1 MQFLSGGARPKSKLG
16 YRWWE
21 GKYDG
26 AGAFRSRVTG
36 GAAVAA
42 AVRRLQAP
50 QVASGHHRALHTAC
64 PVVVCCQQVHA
75 PFRPRQ
81 PTGGVKGVVAAFG
94 PRPADRSRRSDRRS
108 PAILLCV
115 APALI

>member
-42 AVRRLQAP
+42 AVRRLQA
-50 QVASGHHRALHTAC
+50 LHTAC
-64 PVVVCCQQVHA
+64 PVVVCCQQQQVHA

-81 PTGGVKGVVAAFG
+81 PTGGVKGVVAACG
-94 PRPADRSRRSDRRS
+94 PV
-108 PAILLCV
+108 LLT
-115 APALI
+115 AANALIAGLPLFFYVLRQR